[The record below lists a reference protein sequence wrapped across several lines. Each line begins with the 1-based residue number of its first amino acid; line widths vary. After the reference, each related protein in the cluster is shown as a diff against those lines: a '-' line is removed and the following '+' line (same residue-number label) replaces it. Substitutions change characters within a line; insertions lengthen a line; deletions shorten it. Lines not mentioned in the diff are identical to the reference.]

1 MPARVVAIIQARL
14 GSTRLPGK
22 TLADIGGRPMLAH
35 VVERVLATPGIDE
48 VMIATTTR
56 PADDPLVD
64 WASRAGLAY
73 ARGSEEDVLDRF
85 RTALS
90 LHPADAVVRVTPDC
104 PLLDPDVA
112 GRVVA
117 TWRDAGGALDY
128 VSNVHPPT
136 FPDGL
141 DTEVI
146 SRGALHAAW
155 AEATDRADREHVTP
169 FVWRQPDRFPA
180 GRVEHSTDLS
190 ALRWTV
196 DTPADLAFVRAVH
209 ERLAAAG
216 RDRYGMAA
224 VLAVLDRCPELAAI
238 NAGQTRN
245 EGYARSVAAS
255 RTRSEEARR

>member
-1 MPARVVAIIQARL
+1 MPAHVVAIIQARL

-35 VVERVLATPGIDE
+35 VVERVRATPGIDE
-48 VMIATTTR
+48 VVIATTTR

-64 WASRAGLAY
+64 WASRAGLAC

-85 RTALS
+85 RTALAR
-90 LHPADAVVRVTPDC
+90 HPADAIVRVTPDC

-146 SRGALHAAW
+146 SRRALLAAW
-155 AEATDRADREHVTP
+155 TEATDPADREHVTP
-169 FVWRQPDRFPA
+169 FVWRQPVASPPGASSTPRTSRRFA
-180 GRVEHSTDLS
+180 GPSTRRPTSPL
-190 ALRWTV
+190 
-196 DTPADLAFVRAVH
+196 
-209 ERLAAAG
+209 
-216 RDRYGMAA
+216 
-224 VLAVLDRCPELAAI
+224 C
-238 NAGQTRN
+238 
-245 EGYARSVAAS
+245 ARSTNAW
-255 RTRSEEARR
+255 